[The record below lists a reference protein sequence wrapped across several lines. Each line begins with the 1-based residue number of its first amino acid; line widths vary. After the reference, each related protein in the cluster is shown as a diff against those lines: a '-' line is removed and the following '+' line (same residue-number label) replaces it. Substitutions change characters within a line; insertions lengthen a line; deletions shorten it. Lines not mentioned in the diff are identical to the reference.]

1 MIKALWNPSHWPS
14 NISHTYWVLVTE
26 DLKSQASTTSALMSK
41 SALGV
46 NEDII
51 ERNDTNNGEGVD
63 SEKADVREAHEVFQK
78 SSEGV
83 DFRTVSW

>member
-1 MIKALWNPSHWPS
+1 
-14 NISHTYWVLVTE
+14 
-26 DLKSQASTTSALMSK
+26 MSK